1 MSYTVSIILQI
12 IIYNNKLYDFYCFLF
27 CILYIFAVNLVI
39 LVSDRKSNLQKIF
52 YDVIKEHEEEKMK
65 VVVAI
70 DSLKGSLSSMEAG
83 YAIAE
88 GVHKADASATV
99 TVRPLA
105 DGGEGTVEA
114 LVAGMNGRTQNV
126 IVTGPLGVPVNCEYG
141 IIEETKTAVIEMSGA
156 AGITLVPIEKR
167 NPLDTTTYGVGE
179 VIKDAIKKGCRRFI
193 VGIGGSATNDG
204 GVGMLQ
210 ALGYEFLDKNE
221 NPIAYGAKGLEK
233 LDSIAD
239 RNVIPELAK
248 CEFKIAC
255 DVNNPLCGENGASAV
270 YGPQK
275 GATPSMVMQMD
286 KWLNNYAAVAGEKFS
301 KANPKLEGT
310 GAAGGM
316 GFAFVTFTNAILESG
331 INIVLEETKL
341 GDYIKDADIVV
352 TGEGQLDFQTAMGK
366 APIGVAKLAKEY
378 KKPVVAFAGS
388 VTKEAT
394 ACNEGGIDAFFPILR
409 RISTLE
415 DAMKP
420 ENAKENMADTAE
432 QVFRLWSIRG
442 ER

>member
-1 MSYTVSIILQI
+1 M
-12 IIYNNKLYDFYCFLF
+12 N
-27 CILYIFAVNLVI
+27 
-39 LVSDRKSNLQKIF
+39 
-52 YDVIKEHEEEKMK
+52 

-70 DSLKGSLSSMEAG
+70 DSLKGSLSSMDAG

-88 GVHKADASATV
+88 GVHKVISNATV

-126 IVTGPLGVPVNCEYG
+126 MVTGPLGVPVNCEYG
-141 IIEETKTAVIEMSGA
+141 VIEETKTAVIEMSGA
-156 AGITLVPIEKR
+156 AGITLVPTEKR

-210 ALGYEFLDKNE
+210 ALGYGFLDKEGNS
-221 NPIAYGAKGLEK
+221 IAFGAKGLEK
-233 LDSIAD
+233 LDSITD
-239 RNVIPELAK
+239 KNVIPELAE

-275 GATPSMVMQMD
+275 GATPSMIMQMD
-286 KWLNNYAAVAGEKFS
+286 KWLNYYAALAGEKFP

-316 GFAFVTFTNAILESG
+316 GFAFVTFTNAVLESG

-341 GDYIKDADIVV
+341 CDYIKDADIVV

-388 VTKEAT
+388 VTKEAI
-394 ACNEGGIDAFFPILR
+394 ACNENGIDAFFPILR

-420 ENAKENMADTAE
+420 ENAKENLADTVE
-432 QVFRLWSIRG
+432 QVFRLWSMRG